1 MRVFSVEMLV
11 KEEGAAVVQAALGRL
26 RKEAAATA
34 TDLKATTQS
43 VTQTGRAMQDAGQ
56 ATEISGSRAAK
67 AAIGFAAV
75 GNSMARTG
83 SLTADAGTRIV
94 EAGSQIAMMFG
105 PTGLAVGAVLGFAV
119 AAATSF
125 SRAKD
130 EAKKMAEETQKALR
144 SMVLGGD
151 IAGINKEL
159 RDVQQGI
166 FNLTSG
172 EFVGGLDDLR
182 ETYARLKKQLDEFVI
197 TERGHLG
204 AGQNAVYVASEQ
216 ERAYNQL
223 TVQVSSLASQI
234 ANLEAKE
241 RSLLRARQLAGRFE
255 AGAEISA
262 GSPLAGGRLRQLP
275 GGGAG
280 TGGIGRRPA
289 ETAEQMRKRIP
300 EAIGPVLSEAQRAAA
315 EAAMQLEQ
323 TLAMSIST
331 ALTTGIVAGIENA
344 VATGKIG
351 EGFKALSGTLLAG
364 LGDAMIQFGTQSAV
378 FANLMNSIVTSLA
391 SLIPGGA
398 LAASLA
404 MIGIGA
410 ALKGA
415 ARGMF
420 GGSSR
425 GGGSASSFVSFGGGM
440 GSGQTTQIVFGST
453 SATTAA
459 GMTPRS
465 STNVTIIGPNDPTA
479 QRAMQELITKANSR
493 GRVG

>member
-1 MRVFSVEMLV
+1 
-11 KEEGAAVVQAALGRL
+11 
-26 RKEAAATA
+26 
-34 TDLKATTQS
+34 
-43 VTQTGRAMQDAGQ
+43 
-56 ATEISGSRAAK
+56 
-67 AAIGFAAV
+67 
-75 GNSMARTG
+75 
-83 SLTADAGTRIV
+83 
-94 EAGSQIAMMFG
+94 
-105 PTGLAVGAVLGFAV
+105 
-119 AAATSF
+119 
-125 SRAKD
+125 
-130 EAKKMAEETQKALR
+130 
-144 SMVLGGD
+144 
-151 IAGINKEL
+151 
-159 RDVQQGI
+159 
-166 FNLTSG
+166 
-172 EFVGGLDDLR
+172 
-182 ETYARLKKQLDEFVI
+182 
-197 TERGHLG
+197 
-204 AGQNAVYVASEQ
+204 
-216 ERAYNQL
+216 
-223 TVQVSSLASQI
+223 
-234 ANLEAKE
+234 
-241 RSLLRARQLAGRFE
+241 
-255 AGAEISA
+255 
-262 GSPLAGGRLRQLP
+262 
-275 GGGAG
+275 
-280 TGGIGRRPA
+280 
-289 ETAEQMRKRIP
+289 MRKRIP